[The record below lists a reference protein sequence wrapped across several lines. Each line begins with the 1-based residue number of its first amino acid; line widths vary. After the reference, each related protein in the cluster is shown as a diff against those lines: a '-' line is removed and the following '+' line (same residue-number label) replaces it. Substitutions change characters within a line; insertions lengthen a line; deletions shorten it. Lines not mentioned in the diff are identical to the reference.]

1 MDRHNCGFEYK
12 FVADGPEG
20 TFEGYGSTF
29 GMLDDGG
36 DMMMPGCF
44 DKTLAQCKAAG
55 AMPKMLLNHGGMAWG
70 SPTPE
75 DMLPIG
81 KWSTLS
87 PDSKGLQAK
96 GRLIN
101 LDTES
106 GKRIHGAMKEGEL
119 SGLSIGYKVTDFT
132 RGTKAGDP
140 RRTIKAVDL
149 HEISPVTFPM
159 DPRAQIG
166 AVKAAGQR
174 MTIREFEIALRD
186 TFGFSHAKA
195 RAIAE
200 RGFRPEAEE
209 EDPSKLAAS
218 LRKLAETMRR

>member
-75 DMLPIG
+75 DMIPIG
-81 KWSTLS
+81 KWSTDV
-87 PDSKGLQAK
+87 PDSNGLQAK

-106 GKRIHGAMKEGEL
+106 GKRIYGAMKEGEL
-119 SGLSIGYKVTDFT
+119 GGLSIGYKARDFT
-132 RGTKAGDP
+132 RGTKPGEP
-140 RRTIKAVDL
+140 RRTLKAVDL
-149 HEISPVTFPM
+149 LRGVAGDVPGQ
-159 DPRAQIG
+159 PRARSWR
-166 AVKAAGQR
+166 GQER
-174 MTIREFEIALRD
+174 R
-186 TFGFSHAKA
+186 
-195 RAIAE
+195 RA
-200 RGFRPEAEE
+200 
-209 EDPSKLAAS
+209 
-218 LRKLAETMRR
+218 